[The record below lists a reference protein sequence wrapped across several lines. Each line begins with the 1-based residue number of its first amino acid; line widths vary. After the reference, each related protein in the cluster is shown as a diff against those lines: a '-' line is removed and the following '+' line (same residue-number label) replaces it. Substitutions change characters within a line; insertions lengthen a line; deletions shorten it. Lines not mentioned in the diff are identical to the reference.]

1 MEPMG
6 IERLSSGEQRK
17 TEGSMKLTS
26 VNVGLPREVAVG
38 GKTVRTSIWKNPIQG
53 RVHVSKLNLAGDQQ
67 SDLSVH
73 GGVDKAVYLYPAEH
87 YSYWRTQLPGVDLPW
102 GAFGENFSSEGILE
116 DQIKVG
122 DRLRIG
128 SAEFTVTQPRMPC
141 YKLGIR
147 FDRRDM
153 VKRFLQSKRTG
164 FYLAVLREGEVESGD
179 AIEFTEKQ
187 ESGVTI
193 TEIVNLY
200 STDAHN
206 QELLRRATELP
217 ALPQSWKDY
226 FRKRLW
232 NADS

>member
-1 MEPMG
+1 MQSRE
-6 IERLSSGEQRK
+6 
-17 TEGSMKLTS
+17 TEESMKLTS
-26 VNVGLPREVAVG
+26 VNVGLPRDVAVG
-38 GKTVRTSIWKNPIQG
+38 GKTVRTSIWKNPVQG
-53 RVHVSKLNLAGDQQ
+53 RVHVSSLNLAGDQQ

-102 GAFGENFSSEGILE
+102 GAFGENFSTEGILE

-122 DRLRIG
+122 DRIRIG
-128 SAEFTVTQPRMPC
+128 SGEFTVTQPRMPC
-141 YKLGIR
+141 FKLGIR

-153 VKRFLQSKRTG
+153 VKRFLESKRTG

-179 AIEFTEKQ
+179 TIEFTEKQ
-187 ESGVTI
+187 ASGVTI

-200 STDAHN
+200 TTDAHN

-232 NADS
+232 NADV